1 MLKHVIPVAAAAV
14 LVVAAA
20 VPVQAIPAFARR
32 YDVSCH
38 FCHDG
43 YPKLNLMG
51 QRFKE
56 RGFRME
62 KEDPFDAGKWVRS
75 LPFTVRGSGTHY
87 FIERADDT
95 NQGFFKGI
103 IAGNLGRHFAY
114 WVDD

>member
-43 YPKLNLMG
+43 YPKLNVMG

-62 KEDPFDAGKWVRS
+62 KEDAFDLDKWARS
-75 LPFTVRGSGTHY
+75 VPLTVRGSATHY
-87 FIERADDT
+87 FIQDFDDT
-95 NQGFFKGI
+95 NSGFLKGI
-103 IAGNLGRHFAY
+103 TAGNPGRRFSY
-114 WVDD
+114 